1 MGYRL
6 DKEGLGIAIIMNA
19 HLTNRPHLLRTLIQ
33 WLYLGFC
40 VLVGVRFFLFCKWLA
55 VGGAF
60 HERPPAVEA
69 FLPISAL
76 VGLYH
81 LILTGTWD
89 PVHPA
94 GLFIFIA
101 IVCSALLFRKAFC
114 GWICPV
120 GTISSLLQSI
130 GQRLNVAL
138 IFSRWLALPL
148 SSIKYLLLGFFI
160 YFIFF
165 NMSPYQVESF
175 LTSPYNIVADIKM
188 LNFFIHPTT
197 TTLAAIVCLAVLSVF
212 IGNFWCKYLC
222 PYGAL
227 LGLLGCASPFQVK
240 RREKACLDCKKCE
253 KACPMSIEITRKTVI
268 RNPDCI
274 GCLKCLNECNVK
286 GALFLHGPLGKNV
299 WPYIL
304 PVGTISILLLGWLTA
319 RLTGHWISSVPI
331 GVIKQIYSA
340 LF

>member
-1 MGYRL
+1 
-6 DKEGLGIAIIMNA
+6 MNA
-19 HLTNRPHLLRTLIQ
+19 RLTNRPHLLRTLIQ

-40 VLVGVRFFLFCKWLA
+40 MLIGVQFFLFCKWLA
-55 VGGAF
+55 VGGPF

-94 GLFIFIA
+94 GLTIFIA

-120 GTISSLLQSI
+120 GTLSSLLQAA

-138 IFSRWLALPL
+138 RPSRWIALPL
-148 SSIKYLLLGFFI
+148 SSIKYLVLGFFL

-165 NMSPYQVESF
+165 SMSPSQVKSF
-175 LTSPYNIVADIKM
+175 LISPYNIVADIKM
-188 LNFFIHPTT
+188 LNFFIHPRT
-197 TTLAAIVCLAVLSVF
+197 TTLAVLACLAILSVF

-227 LGLLGCASPFQVK
+227 LGLVACVSLFQIK
-240 RREKACLDCKKCE
+240 RNEKACLNCKKCE
-253 KACPMSIEITRKTVI
+253 KACPMSIEITRKTI
-268 RNPDCI
+268 LISPDCI
-274 GCLKCLNECNVK
+274 GCLECLNACDTK
-286 GALFLHGPLGKNV
+286 GALSLRGPFCKDI

-304 PVGTISILLLGWLTA
+304 PLGTIFILLFSWLIA
-319 RLTGHWISSVPI
+319 RLTGHWISSIPI
-331 GVIKQIYSA
+331 GIMKQLYST

>member
-1 MGYRL
+1 
-6 DKEGLGIAIIMNA
+6 MNA
-19 HLTNRPHLLRTLIQ
+19 RLTNRTHLLRALIQ
-33 WLYLGFC
+33 GLYLGFC
-40 VLVGVRFFLFCKWLA
+40 MLVGVQFFLFCKWLA
-55 VGGAF
+55 AGGAF

-94 GLFIFIA
+94 GLAIFIA

-138 IFSRWLALPL
+138 IPSRWIALPL

-165 NMSPYQVESF
+165 NMSPSHVESF
-175 LTSPYNIVADIKM
+175 LISPYNIVADIKM
-188 LNFFIHPTT
+188 LNFFIDPTA
-197 TTLAAIVCLAVLSVF
+197 TTLAAIGCLAGLSVF

-227 LGLLGCASPFQVK
+227 LGLLACASPFQIK
-240 RREKACLDCKKCE
+240 RHEKACLNCKKCE
-253 KACPMSIEITRKTVI
+253 KACPMSIEITRKNII

-274 GCLKCLNECNVK
+274 GCLECLNACDTK
-286 GALFLHGPLGKNV
+286 GSLFLCGPFGKNV

-304 PVGTISILLLGWLTA
+304 PVGTISILLLSWLTA
-319 RLTGHWISSVPI
+319 RLTGHWISSVPA